1 MDSSPPADTP
11 TGDLAPLDAD
21 YWRLQLVPYLQETGA
36 DAAVYDIWGVPA
48 EYRPA
53 TA

>member
-1 MDSSPPADTP
+1 MDSSPPDTS

-21 YWRLQLVPYLQETGA
+21 YYRHNLVPYLQETGA
-36 DAAVYDIWGVPA
+36 DAAVYETWGVPP

-53 TA
+53 TP